1 MAQAGFTVEQAGME
15 LWQRDAS
22 DLARLIRLGQVS
34 SREVVTSHLARMDA
48 VNGKLNAI
56 VRRMDDEVLSAAD
69 ACDAARAKGEPL
81 GPLHGV
87 PVTTKINVDHRGHPT
102 DNGVVALKELI
113 APEDS
118 PVVAN
123 MRKAGAVF
131 IGRTNAPAFSM
142 RIISDNG
149 LHGRTLNPL
158 DKSITPGGSSGGA
171 GAAVASGM
179 GSIAQGNDIAGSVR
193 IPAACNGVV
202 GLRTG
207 LGRVPA
213 YSTTTSVPRSIGA
226 QLMSTQGPLARTI
239 CDARLAFEVMAGGD
253 PRDTRWVG
261 APLLGPSPARP
272 IRVAISPEIPGVFT
286 HPAQADAVRTA
297 GRHLAAAGYCVD
309 EILPPETAEVARLW
323 HIIGS
328 GDVFRD
334 VGPKIERMGDPDA
347 ITALRFWLEIFP
359 VPSDPNM
366 VLDALAQRDR
376 LLFAWQGFFQNWPL
390 VVMPTLCDLPPPQ
403 GADQTLEGSRRI
415 LESIRACLLAPFLGL
430 GGLSVPVGRHG
441 TLRTSVQII
450 PARFREDM
458 ALDAGEAIEA
468 AEGVVQAVDPAW

>member
-1 MAQAGFTVEQAGME
+1 ME
-15 LWQRDAS
+15 LWQLDAS
-22 DLARLIRLGQVS
+22 DLARRIRFGQVS
-34 SREVVTSHLARMDA
+34 SREAVTSCLARIDA

-56 VRRMDDEVLSAAD
+56 VRRMDDEALASAD
-69 ACDAARAKGEPL
+69 ACDASRARGDTL

-102 DNGVVALKELI
+102 DNGVLALKDLM

-123 MRKAGAVF
+123 LRKAGAVF

-158 DKSITPGGSSGGA
+158 DKSISPGGSSGGA
-171 GAAVASGM
+171 GAAVASGI
-179 GSIAQGNDIAGSVR
+179 GPIAQGNDIGGSVR
-193 IPAACNGVV
+193 IPAYCNGVI

-213 YSTTTSVPRSIGA
+213 YSTTTSAPRSIGA
-226 QLMSTQGPLARTI
+226 QLMSTQGPLTRSVR
-239 CDARLAFEVMAGGD
+239 DARLALAVMAGSD
-253 PRDTRWVG
+253 PRDTRWVD
-261 APLLGPSPARP
+261 APMRGPAPRRP
-272 IRVAISPEIPGVFT
+272 IRVALAPELPGGRT
-286 HPAQADAVRTA
+286 HPAQADAVRAA
-297 GRHLAAAGYCVD
+297 GRYLAAAGYAV
-309 EILPPETAEVARLW
+309 EELLPPETEEVTRLW
-323 HIIGS
+323 HVIGS
-328 GDVFRD
+328 GNVFRD
-334 VGPKIERMGDPDA
+334 VGPKIEQMGDPNA
-347 ITALRFWLEIFP
+347 VTALRLWMELQP
-359 VPSDPNM
+359 APKDGNV

-376 LLFAWQGFFQNWPL
+376 LLLAWQTFFQDWPL

-403 GADQTLEGSRRI
+403 SEDQTLEGSRRI
-415 LESIRACLLAPFLGL
+415 LDSIRACLLSPLLGL

-441 TLRTSVQII
+441 ALRTGVQII

-458 ALDAGEAIEA
+458 ALDAGEVIEA
-468 AEGVVQAVDPAW
+468 SEGVVEPVDPAW